1 MAEFVRIRNT
11 DTEPFIGKYDGE
23 YITVPAEG
31 EKIVERD
38 VMVVWMGD
46 PAVENT
52 DRYAERREVFNRL
65 CAMYHAR
72 ELTGNNLELLP
83 GLEAYTED
91 GERIITVLDDPEGVH
106 LMPSAESDTDI
117 GKLQRQIDR
126 LTQRLNEKVAGLV
139 DAPEDAPAEDEIG
152 SRSAGTEGAIAAE
165 IAELDGELTG
175 DVDTDDDDEL
185 GIPEDT
191 PTKVPV
197 GEKRT
202 TGKTPAK
209 RAPRKAPTGRPR
221 GTAGTAGKR
230 SAARQK

>member
-1 MAEFVRIRNT
+1 VAEFVRIRNT
-11 DTEPFIGKYDGE
+11 GEEPFIGKYDGE
-23 YITVPAEG
+23 YITVPAGG
-31 EKIVERD
+31 EKIVEHD

-46 PAVENT
+46 PKVENT

-65 CAMYHAR
+65 CMMYHAAT
-72 ELTGNNLELLP
+72 LTGNDPSLLP
-83 GLEAYTED
+83 PLEAYTED
-91 GERIITVLDDPEGVH
+91 GERIITVMDDPDGVH

-139 DAPEDAPAEDEIG
+139 DAPEDAPEENEAR
-152 SRSAGTEGAIAAE
+152 SRPEGEIAAE

-175 DVDTDDDDEL
+175 DVITDDDEDFD
-185 GIPEDT
+185 IPEDT

-197 GEKRT
+197 GPAAK
-202 TGKTPAK
+202 KAPAK
-209 RAPRKAPTGRPR
+209 RAPRKAPPGRPR

-230 SAARQK
+230 AASRQK